1 MLPSLK
7 DILANDLPSYC
18 SGYASNTAFPL
29 PSPPLSYQA
38 SSPISSS
45 STLNTPSPILLT
57 LTPPLIPTSKCRT
70 SLPSPLEEAPRLCP
84 LEQLAALASAAEPC
98 RVTHPPPP
106 SRGAAKRRV
115 LTPKSRDYVCSEMN
129 CNASFTR
136 SEHLKRHALTHTQ
149 EKPYQCS
156 EPECGRRFNRH
167 DNLLTHQRRH
177 RNNQRLSSL
186 RSTPAPLAVTNI
198 NALLNNPQS
207 TSAGYPVSSSSSS
220 SSQDQDSSSVHDVQR
235 GSTGKARKKT
245 VSSRYRN
252 KELKP
257 FSCDE
262 CGKRFGRLEHVRR
275 HKLVHTKERPFTCTI
290 CHKTFARS
298 DNMLQHMR
306 AHERKTDGGPVDA
319 IHASVEAIK
328 A

>member
-7 DILANDLPSYC
+7 DILANDPPSFY
-18 SGYASNTAFPL
+18 SGYPPTSTFAL

-45 STLNTPSPILLT
+45 STLNTPSPTPLT
-57 LTPPLIPTSKCRT
+57 LTPPLIPTSKCRAP
-70 SLPSPLEEAPRLCP
+70 LPSPSEETTRLCP
-84 LEQLAALASAAEPC
+84 LEQLATLASAAAPHK
-98 RVTHPPPP
+98 TGHSP
-106 SRGAAKRRV
+106 STKK
-115 LTPKSRDYVCSEMN
+115 TSSKSRDYACRLKNCS
-129 CNASFTR
+129 ASFTR
-136 SEHLKRHALTHTQ
+136 SEHLKRHTLTHTR
-149 EKPYQCS
+149 EKPYQCV

-177 RNNQRLSSL
+177 RNGQRQSL
-186 RSTPAPLAVTNI
+186 RTASGPLAVTSI
-198 NALLNNPQS
+198 SALLNDPHPAS
-207 TSAGYPVSSSSSS
+207 PTG
-220 SSQDQDSSSVHDVQR
+220 SSQDQDSSSAHDVQR

-306 AHERKTDGGPVDA
+306 AHERKTDSAAAFNNTIDVAGTGRD
-319 IHASVEAIK
+319 IHSTSTEPPK